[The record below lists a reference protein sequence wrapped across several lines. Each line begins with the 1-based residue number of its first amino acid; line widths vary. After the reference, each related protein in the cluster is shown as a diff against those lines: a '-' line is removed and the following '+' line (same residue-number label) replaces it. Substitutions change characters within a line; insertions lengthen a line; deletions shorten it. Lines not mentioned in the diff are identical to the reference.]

1 MELLLPVDQ
10 VASIALTIA
19 IVSVVFSFGLLLWI
33 LRLKKK
39 LLVLQKSGDKD
50 TFLGAVNKYVEKMQ
64 NIATEQAKINK
75 ALVKDDKAL
84 QAQIDEIKEAMTYVV
99 SRVATVRYDA
109 FNNMGGQMSFS
120 TAMLNDLG
128 DGIVVTAI
136 NGRSET
142 RTYIRN
148 IKNKKCDVEI
158 SREEA
163 EAINKAM
170 ANSLK

>member
-1 MELLLPVDQ
+1 MNLLLPVDQ
-10 VASIALTIA
+10 VASIALTLAIA
-19 IVSVVFSFGLLLWI
+19 SLLLSIGLLVWN

-50 TFLGAVNKYVEKMQ
+50 SFLGAVNKYVEKLQ
-64 NIATEQAKINK
+64 DIEKAQAKINT

-84 QAQIDEIKEAMTYVV
+84 QAQIDEIKQALTFVV

-109 FNNMGGQMSFS
+109 FNNMGGQLSFS

-148 IKNKKCDVEI
+148 IKNTKCDIEI
-158 SREEA
+158 SKEEH
-163 EAINKAM
+163 EAISQAM
-170 ANSLK
+170 TN

>member
-10 VASIALTIA
+10 VASIALAVA
-19 IVSVVFSFGLLLWI
+19 IFAVVISLGLLIWV

-39 LLVLQKSGDKD
+39 LLVLQKSGDRE

-75 ALVKDDKAL
+75 ALVKDDQAL
-84 QAQIDEIKEAMTYVV
+84 QGQIDEIKSALTFVV

-128 DGIVVTAI
+128 DGIVVSAI

-148 IKNKKCDVEI
+148 IKNQKCDVEM
-158 SREEA
+158 SKEEL
-163 EAINKAM
+163 EAIKKAM
-170 ANSLK
+170 TN

>member
-19 IVSVVFSFGLLLWI
+19 IVSVVFSFGLLIWI

-75 ALVKDDKAL
+75 ALVKDDQAL

-170 ANSLK
+170 SN

>member
-19 IVSVVFSFGLLLWI
+19 IVSVVFSFGLLIWI

-39 LLVLQKSGDKD
+39 LLVLQRSGDKD

-75 ALVKDDKAL
+75 ALVKDDQAL

-170 ANSLK
+170 AN

>member
-19 IVSVVFSFGLLLWI
+19 IVSVVISFCLLIWI

-39 LLVLQKSGDKD
+39 LLVLQKSGDKE

-75 ALVKDDKAL
+75 ALVKDDQAL

-170 ANSLK
+170 SN

>member
-19 IVSVVFSFGLLLWI
+19 IVSVVFSLGLLIWI

-39 LLVLQKSGDKD
+39 LLILQKSGDKD

-75 ALVKDDKAL
+75 ALVKDDQAL

-170 ANSLK
+170 AN

>member
-19 IVSVVFSFGLLLWI
+19 IVSVVFSFGLLIWI

-39 LLVLQKSGDKD
+39 LLVLQKSGDKE

-75 ALVKDDKAL
+75 ALVKDDQAL

-170 ANSLK
+170 AN

>member
-19 IVSVVFSFGLLLWI
+19 IVSVIFSLGLLIWV

-75 ALVKDDKAL
+75 ALVKDDQAL

-170 ANSLK
+170 AN

>member
-10 VASIALTIA
+10 VASIALAVA
-19 IVSVVFSFGLLLWI
+19 IFAVVISLGLLIWV

-39 LLVLQKSGDKD
+39 LLVLQKSGDRE

-75 ALVKDDKAL
+75 ALVKDDQAL
-84 QAQIDEIKEAMTYVV
+84 QGQIDEIKSALTFVV

-128 DGIVVTAI
+128 DGIVVSAI

-148 IKNKKCDVEI
+148 IKNQKCDVEM
-158 SREEA
+158 SKEEV

-170 ANSLK
+170 TN

>member
-10 VASIALTIA
+10 VASIALAVA
-19 IVSVVFSFGLLLWI
+19 IFAVIISLGLLIWI

-39 LLVLQKSGDKD
+39 LLVLQKSGDRE

-64 NIATEQAKINK
+64 NIASEQAKINK
-75 ALVKDDKAL
+75 ALVKDDQAL
-84 QAQIDEIKEAMTYVV
+84 QGQIDEIKEALTFVV

-148 IKNKKCDVEI
+148 IKNQKCDVEM
-158 SREEA
+158 SKEEV
-163 EAINKAM
+163 EAIKKAM
-170 ANSLK
+170 TS

>member
-1 MELLLPVDQ
+1 
-10 VASIALTIA
+10 
-19 IVSVVFSFGLLLWI
+19 
-33 LRLKKK
+33 
-39 LLVLQKSGDKD
+39 
-50 TFLGAVNKYVEKMQ
+50 MQ

-75 ALVKDDKAL
+75 ALVKDDQAL
-84 QAQIDEIKEAMTYVV
+84 QAQIDEIKDAMTYVV

-148 IKNKKCDVEI
+148 IKNKKCEVEI

-170 ANSLK
+170 AN

>member
-19 IVSVVFSFGLLLWI
+19 IVSVVFSFGLLIWI

-39 LLVLQKSGDKD
+39 LLVLQKSGEKD

-75 ALVKDDKAL
+75 ALVKDDQAL

-170 ANSLK
+170 AN

>member
-19 IVSVVFSFGLLLWI
+19 IVSVVFSFGLLIWI

-39 LLVLQKSGDKD
+39 LLVLQKSGEKD

-75 ALVKDDKAL
+75 ALVKDDQAL

-136 NGRSET
+136 NGRTET

-170 ANSLK
+170 AN

>member
-19 IVSVVFSFGLLLWI
+19 IVSVVFSIGLLIWV

-75 ALVKDDKAL
+75 ALVKDDQAL

-148 IKNKKCDVEI
+148 IKNRKCDVEI

-163 EAINKAM
+163 EAIDKAM
-170 ANSLK
+170 AN

>member
-19 IVSVVFSFGLLLWI
+19 IVSVVFSLGLLIWI

-64 NIATEQAKINK
+64 NIASEQAKINK
-75 ALVKDDKAL
+75 ALVKDDRAL

-170 ANSLK
+170 AN

>member
-19 IVSVVFSFGLLLWI
+19 TVSVVFSLGLLIWV

-75 ALVKDDKAL
+75 ALVKDDQAL

-163 EAINKAM
+163 EAIDKAM
-170 ANSLK
+170 AN

>member
-10 VASIALTIA
+10 VASIALAVA
-19 IVSVVFSFGLLLWI
+19 IFAVIISLSLLIWI

-39 LLVLQKSGDKD
+39 LLVLQKSGDRE

-64 NIATEQAKINK
+64 NIASEQAKINK
-75 ALVKDDKAL
+75 ALVKDDQAL
-84 QAQIDEIKEAMTYVV
+84 QGQIDEIKEALTFVV

-148 IKNKKCDVEI
+148 IKNQKCDVEI
-158 SREEA
+158 SKEEV
-163 EAINKAM
+163 EAIKKAM
-170 ANSLK
+170 TN

>member
-19 IVSVVFSFGLLLWI
+19 IVSVVFSFGLLIWI

-75 ALVKDDKAL
+75 ALAKDDQAL

-170 ANSLK
+170 AN

>member
-19 IVSVVFSFGLLLWI
+19 IVSVVISFCLLIWI

-39 LLVLQKSGDKD
+39 LLVLQKSGDKE

-75 ALVKDDKAL
+75 ALVKDDQAL

-170 ANSLK
+170 AN

>member
-10 VASIALTIA
+10 VASIALAVA
-19 IVSVVFSFGLLLWI
+19 IFAVIISLGLLIWI

-39 LLVLQKSGDKD
+39 LLVLQKSGDRE

-64 NIATEQAKINK
+64 NIASEQAKINK
-75 ALVKDDKAL
+75 ALVKDDQAL
-84 QAQIDEIKEAMTYVV
+84 QGQIDEIKEALTFVV

-148 IKNKKCDVEI
+148 IKNQKCDVEI
-158 SREEA
+158 SKEEV
-163 EAINKAM
+163 EAIKKAM
-170 ANSLK
+170 TS

>member
-19 IVSVVFSFGLLLWI
+19 IVSVVFSLGLLIWI

-39 LLVLQKSGDKD
+39 LLVLQKNGDKE

-170 ANSLK
+170 AN

>member
-10 VASIALTIA
+10 VASIALGVA
-19 IVSVVFSFGLLLWI
+19 IFAVVISLGLLIWI

-39 LLVLQKSGDKD
+39 LLILQKSGDRD
-50 TFLGAVNKYVEKMQ
+50 SFLGAVNKYVEKMQ
-64 NIATEQAKINK
+64 NIASEQAKINK
-75 ALVKDDKAL
+75 ALVKDDQAL
-84 QAQIDEIKEAMTYVV
+84 QAQIDEIKEALTFVV

-109 FNNMGGQMSFS
+109 FNNMGGQLSFS

-148 IKNKKCDVEI
+148 IKNQICDVEI
-158 SREEA
+158 SKEEI

-170 ANSLK
+170 AN

>member
-19 IVSVVFSFGLLLWI
+19 IVSVVFSLGLLVWI

-39 LLVLQKSGDKD
+39 LLVLQKNGDKE

-75 ALVKDDKAL
+75 ALVKDDQAL

-170 ANSLK
+170 AN

>member
-19 IVSVVFSFGLLLWI
+19 TVSVVFSLGLLIWV

-75 ALVKDDKAL
+75 ALVKDDQAL

-148 IKNKKCDVEI
+148 IKNRKCDVEI

-163 EAINKAM
+163 EAIDKAM
-170 ANSLK
+170 AN

>member
-19 IVSVVFSFGLLLWI
+19 IVSVVISFCLLIWI

-64 NIATEQAKINK
+64 NIASEQAKINK
-75 ALVKDDKAL
+75 ALAKDDRAL

-170 ANSLK
+170 AN

>member
-1 MELLLPVDQ
+1 MDLLLPVDQ

-19 IVSVVFSFGLLLWI
+19 IVSVIFSLGLLIWV

-75 ALVKDDKAL
+75 ALVKDDRAL

-170 ANSLK
+170 AN

>member
-19 IVSVVFSFGLLLWI
+19 IVSVVFSLGLLIWI

-75 ALVKDDKAL
+75 ALVKDDQAL

-170 ANSLK
+170 AN

>member
-10 VASIALTIA
+10 VASIALAVA
-19 IVSVVFSFGLLLWI
+19 IFAVIISLGLLIWI

-39 LLVLQKSGDKD
+39 LLVLQKSGDRE
-50 TFLGAVNKYVEKMQ
+50 TFLSAVNKYVEKMQ
-64 NIATEQAKINK
+64 NIASEQAKINK
-75 ALVKDDKAL
+75 ALVKDDQAL
-84 QAQIDEIKEAMTYVV
+84 QGQIDEIKEALTFVV

-148 IKNKKCDVEI
+148 IKNQKCDVEI
-158 SREEA
+158 SKEEV
-163 EAINKAM
+163 EAIKKAM
-170 ANSLK
+170 TN

>member
-19 IVSVVFSFGLLLWI
+19 IVSVVFSLGLLIWI

-39 LLVLQKSGDKD
+39 LLVLQRSGDKD

-75 ALVKDDKAL
+75 ALAKDDQAL

-170 ANSLK
+170 AN

>member
-19 IVSVVFSFGLLLWI
+19 IVSVVFSFGLLIWI

-39 LLVLQKSGDKD
+39 LLVLQKSGEKD

-75 ALVKDDKAL
+75 ALVKDDQAL

-163 EAINKAM
+163 EAIDKAM
-170 ANSLK
+170 AN

>member
-19 IVSVVFSFGLLLWI
+19 AIAVVFIFGILIWI

-39 LLVLQKSGDKD
+39 LLVLQKSGDKES
-50 TFLGAVNKYVEKMQ
+50 FIGAVDKYTGKVRQ
-64 NIATEQAKINK
+64 LSLEQAKINK
-75 ALVKDDKAL
+75 AFAKDDQAL
-84 QAQIDEIKEAMTYVV
+84 QAQIDEIKEALTFVI

-109 FNNMGGQMSFS
+109 YNNMGGQMSFS

-128 DGIVVTAI
+128 DGVVISAI

-148 IKNKKCDVEI
+148 IKSQKCEVEI
-158 SREEA
+158 SKEEA
-163 EAINKAM
+163 EAIKKAM
-170 ANSLK
+170 TN

>member
-19 IVSVVFSFGLLLWI
+19 IVSVIFSLGLLIWI

-39 LLVLQKSGDKD
+39 LLVLQKNGDKE

-75 ALVKDDKAL
+75 ALVKDDRAL

-170 ANSLK
+170 AN

>member
-19 IVSVVFSFGLLLWI
+19 IVSVVFSLGLLVWI

-64 NIATEQAKINK
+64 NIATEQAKINE
-75 ALVKDDKAL
+75 ALVKDDQAL

-170 ANSLK
+170 AN

>member
-10 VASIALTIA
+10 VASIALAVA
-19 IVSVVFSFGLLLWI
+19 IFAVIISLGLLIWI

-39 LLVLQKSGDKD
+39 LLVLQKSGDRE

-64 NIATEQAKINK
+64 NIASEQAKINK
-75 ALVKDDKAL
+75 ALVKDDQAL
-84 QAQIDEIKEAMTYVV
+84 QGQIDEIKEALTFVV

-148 IKNKKCDVEI
+148 IKNQKCDVEI
-158 SREEA
+158 SKEEV
-163 EAINKAM
+163 EAIKKAM
-170 ANSLK
+170 TN